1 MVINNLPRFCSQPT
15 LTIVDPELGLCTDD
29 TDIIKPVVKIMKKY
43 EKDVTIINHCNL
55 QFLLG
60 STVSGDQKKVTGLT
74 DTMRL

>member
-1 MVINNLPRFCSQPT
+1 
-15 LTIVDPELGLCTDD
+15 
-29 TDIIKPVVKIMKKY
+29 MKKY